1 MPVFVRSA
9 APVAPQR
16 VVDRC
21 KKCER
26 AAGAS
31 KGLPAQSAAASSS
44 VMRARKLLAILATM
58 FALACGGSPEP
69 KSDAPAPAAAPAAQP
84 APEPETPKPSPI
96 TALDLPP
103 HQVVE
108 GEGITIT
115 EISDGSV
122 NIKTTTLWNEPM
134 DTTYQNCDYFR
145 GAVPVLKQQ
154 IAKDRAKQLD
164 KVCTKT
170 KKAAAKPAAPKAAPH
185 ATAPA
190 PK

>member
-1 MPVFVRSA
+1 
-9 APVAPQR
+9 
-16 VVDRC
+16 
-21 KKCER
+21 
-26 AAGAS
+26 
-31 KGLPAQSAAASSS
+31 
-44 VMRARKLLAILATM
+44 
-58 FALACGGSPEP
+58 
-69 KSDAPAPAAAPAAQP
+69 
-84 APEPETPKPSPI
+84 
-96 TALDLPP
+96 
-103 HQVVE
+103 
-108 GEGITIT
+108 
-115 EISDGSV
+115 
-122 NIKTTTLWNEPM
+122 M